1 MEKVIQ
7 IKTEKQVVG
16 KQMGGTG
23 VVCRSVRRR
32 MMREI
37 YSPHSSRRSAQNTLK
52 VLNSLT

>member
-23 VVCRSVRRR
+23 VVCRSVRR